1 MNAARHSETPVLIIG
16 AGAAGLTLTLEL
28 ARRGIACRTIDKL
41 SAPSNHTR
49 AFTLHART
57 IEMLE
62 RIDRGLADRYLA
74 RGIRTKG
81 MTFTFEGTRE
91 RPVVDFSHIDSRYAY
106 LFVHNQ
112 HETEGFIREH
122 FESVHGYRIDWN
134 TRLIDF
140 EQRAG
145 EVIAHVSHTDRG
157 GEEEIIRCR
166 WLVACDGAHSSVR
179 EKLGLDYRQSEY
191 KGLVLQN
198 MDVDLEG
205 WQDEPDWVHYYMG
218 KDNFLLITR
227 LPGGHCRLMISDM
240 GQSVESKRPPRE
252 VFQEFVNRH
261 CSGVKLGEPHWATK
275 WTVITRLTGTYR
287 SGNIFLAGDSA
298 HVHSTSGGQGMNCC
312 MQDAHNLGWK
322 LAYVEKGWAPPA
334 LLDSYEAE
342 RHPIGQQV
350 IQGASALHE
359 IILAHGTAVDE
370 RMRRVKDPE
379 WLAIAAGRISGIA
392 YTYRSADGAPAKSG
406 PAEGPWV
413 GDRAPD
419 VDFTAGGALFD
430 HLRHPVHT
438 LLLMPAN
445 DGAEAE
451 GIARE
456 CAGRFGS
463 MVRTAILPADA
474 ALARR
479 YGQGPAGRY
488 YLIRPDGY
496 VGARGAFADRA
507 PLVTGLAGLSTASLP

>member
-1 MNAARHSETPVLIIG
+1 MKAQRRSETPVLIVG

-28 ARRGIACRTIDKL
+28 ARRGVACRTIDKL
-41 SAPSNHTR
+41 GAPSNHTR

-57 IEMLE
+57 LEMLE
-62 RIDRGLADRYLA
+62 RIDRKLVDRYLA

-81 MTFTFEGTRE
+81 MTFNFTGTRE

-122 FESVHGYRIDWN
+122 FESEYGYGISWN

-140 EQRAG
+140 EQRDG
-145 EVIAHVSHTDRG
+145 EVVARLAHTDRG
-157 GEEEIIRCR
+157 NEEEIVSCR
-166 WLVACDGAHSSVR
+166 WLIACDGAHSSVR

-198 MDVDLEG
+198 MDAQIEG
-205 WQDEPDWVHYYMG
+205 WPGESDWVHYYMG
-218 KDNFLLITR
+218 KDHFLLITR

-240 GQSVESKRPPRE
+240 GQSAEPNISPRE
-252 VFQEFVNRH
+252 VFQGFVNRH
-261 CSGVKLGEPHWATK
+261 FDSVTVGEPHWATK
-275 WTVITRLTGTYR
+275 WTVITRLTSTYR
-287 SGNIFLAGDSA
+287 MGNIFLTGDSA

-322 LAYVEKGWAPPA
+322 LAYVEQGHADPS

-342 RHPIGQQV
+342 RHPIGAQV
-350 IQGASALHE
+350 IQGATALHE
-359 IILAHGTAVDE
+359 IILAHGTAVEE
-370 RMRRVKDPE
+370 RMRRVTNPE

-392 YTYRSADGAPAKSG
+392 YTYRSATEVPGLVG
-406 PAEGPWV
+406 PAT

-419 VDFTAGGALFD
+419 VDLANGRTLFD
-430 HLRHPVHT
+430 LFRHPDFT
-438 LLLMPAN
+438 LLLMPGE
-445 DGAEAE
+445 DGAEAAV
-451 GIARE
+451 IARE
-456 CAGRFGS
+456 CRDRFA
-463 MVRTAILPADA
+463 RTLRVEVLSAESSLSA
-474 ALARR
+474 R
-479 YGQGPAGRY
+479 YGHARGGSF

-496 VGARGAFADRA
+496 VGFRGTFAERQA
-507 PLVTGLAGLSTASLP
+507 LLQYLAHHGSIREA